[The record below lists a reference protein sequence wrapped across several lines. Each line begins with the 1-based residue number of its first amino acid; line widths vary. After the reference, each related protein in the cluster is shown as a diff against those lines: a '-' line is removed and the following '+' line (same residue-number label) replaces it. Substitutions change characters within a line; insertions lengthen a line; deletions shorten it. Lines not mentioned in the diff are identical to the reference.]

1 MSLIFSQL
9 VYIDMNGVGGHGGCG
24 IHSDREQRNNEIVA
38 RVSRF
43 VNPSSYFLMN
53 IDRIKDNEPQH
64 TSKSKRKLLD
74 SFRPSQLMRSSAQY
88 YNQHNQGDAFIDDLN
103 YDRMGGRF
111 NPYPNFNVSSPA
123 SNTHNNGAG
132 SNMNSA
138 NSANA
143 QTSNS
148 NSQQTSEVPRCIIC
162 CLL

>member
-38 RVSRF
+38 MVSRF

-74 SFRPSQLMRSSAQY
+74 SFRPSQLIRSSAQY

-103 YDRMGGRF
+103 YDRMGAGRF
-111 NPYPNFNVSSPA
+111 NPYPNFNASNPA
-123 SNTHNNGAG
+123 SNTHNNGN
-132 SNMNSA
+132 NMN
-138 NSANA
+138 NPNGANA
-143 QTSNS
+143 QLNNNS
-148 NSQQTSEVPRCIIC
+148 NQQSTEVPRCIIC